1 MKECTG
7 TGTHFTHL
15 CTQISSKFTQF
26 YILVGAHS
34 RSPMFL
40 ANSFARYPMCF
51 FPGKHLGPTLQH
63 PSHEVATSSIVVE
76 VPAGT
81 VRRLAMVW

>member
-1 MKECTG
+1 MKEC

-15 CTQISSKFTQF
+15 CAQISSKFTQF

-40 ANSFARYPMCF
+40 AKSFARYPM
-51 FPGKHLGPTLQH
+51 
-63 PSHEVATSSIVVE
+63 
-76 VPAGT
+76 
-81 VRRLAMVW
+81 